1 MDTDMSVS
9 TFLATRHSLEPS
21 QNTMKAL
28 CAETLSLEEK
38 NKIRRNWQDRALVE
52 FKGIFNSRSN
62 IASSVKKM
70 IEEWEDE
77 SNILIHGIKLKHY
90 NNLDRQSAYVAGF
103 YDLGEKLGLFCLH
116 SIFVQMLIDSRFA
129 CRKGPEK
136 APHCILFGGPGSG
149 RSHIMHMVRETLQS
163 PDRNMFGRQITSMSR
178 LAWAAADVTSPDNP
192 DTSMAQIGVYWDE
205 VPASYLGADD
215 MSNRRDEGDDTVAV
229 MKEMLSSSTLG
240 WTRNTEVVNQDGTR
254 SRSYDFMS
262 TTNESVFFG
271 NTKCT
276 PVEVDPGFRRR
287 VCFKTCV
294 QFERAD
300 GVSFERVKEK
310 ERESRED
317 TARAQ
322 WTAALRDNAK
332 LHLLVAT
339 AEYCGIIEPPD
350 LSIWNVMEQKFR
362 LAVMQY
368 VQVPDFNNRIS
379 DVRTRC
385 VLLTCMIAVFE
396 TYQQKDQTLSFDQII
411 SMLPEVEKRAI
422 AGERLCL
429 SVLSSLDDTV
439 FPLMHRVVLQAVST
453 RWPNLAHD
461 SADDV
466 FVQGGESRGVYAQ
479 LPLGVVCLKDEEDAI
494 GCGSASSPTSCR
506 PPSQS

>member
-1 MDTDMSVS
+1 
-9 TFLATRHSLEPS
+9 
-21 QNTMKAL
+21 
-28 CAETLSLEEK
+28 
-38 NKIRRNWQDRALVE
+38 
-52 FKGIFNSRSN
+52 
-62 IASSVKKM
+62 
-70 IEEWEDE
+70 
-77 SNILIHGIKLKHY
+77 
-90 NNLDRQSAYVAGF
+90 
-103 YDLGEKLGLFCLH
+103 
-116 SIFVQMLIDSRFA
+116 
-129 CRKGPEK
+129 
-136 APHCILFGGPGSG
+136 
-149 RSHIMHMVRETLQS
+149 
-163 PDRNMFGRQITSMSR
+163 MSR

-362 LAVMQY
+362 LAVMEY
-368 VQVPDFNNRIS
+368 VHATSTTASRMSGRDACFS
-379 DVRTRC
+379 
-385 VLLTCMIAVFE
+385 
-396 TYQQKDQTLSFDQII
+396 
-411 SMLPEVEKRAI
+411 RA
-422 AGERLCL
+422 
-429 SVLSSLDDTV
+429 
-439 FPLMHRVVLQAVST
+439 
-453 RWPNLAHD
+453 
-461 SADDV
+461 
-466 FVQGGESRGVYAQ
+466 
-479 LPLGVVCLKDEEDAI
+479 
-494 GCGSASSPTSCR
+494 
-506 PPSQS
+506 